1 LHLENLTLY
10 RKDFEKAELGNSSIL
25 FCYLSPK
32 GMLSLQEKLKRELS
46 DEIFVVSNTFALPLY
61 QPTKVIRLRDVYQTP
76 IYVYSLTS

>member
-10 RKDFEKAELGNSSIL
+10 RKDFKQAELGNYSNL
-25 FCYLSPK
+25 LCYLSPE

-46 DEIFVVSNTFALPLY
+46 NEILVVSNTFALPSY
-61 QPTKVIRLRDVYQTP
+61 QATKVIRLKDVYQTP